1 MRQRALE
8 IWVGIFMMIGIGS
21 LLMLALQVSSVG
33 LGGGET
39 YRLEARFD
47 NIGGLT
53 VKAPVMIGGVR
64 VGRVGEIW
72 IDQEEYVPI
81 VGMDIDKKYDALSV
95 DSSAAIL
102 TAGLLGSQ
110 YVGLTPGFDEIY
122 LEQGDTVE
130 FTQSAIQFET
140 LISQFMFN
148 QSTGNDEAGE

>member
-1 MRQRALE
+1 MRQRVLE
-8 IWVGIFMMIGIGS
+8 IWVGIFMMTGIGS

-148 QSTGNDEAGE
+148 QSIGNDEAEE